1 MSTLGTG
8 AVTLVDWAKN
18 RSPDGKIA
26 KVVELL
32 AQTNPI
38 NDDML
43 WVEANNTTSHTT
55 TVRTGLDSVSW
66 RLFNSGTAV
75 SKSTEAQIVEGIGML
90 NAWSE
95 CDVDLANLGG
105 NPSEFR
111 ASRARAKLQAMNQEL
126 AGTIFYG
133 NAGTSPA
140 EFNGF
145 ATRYSTLGQNCISGG
160 SVSGGDAT
168 SIWLIGWGEET
179 IHGLYPKGSTAGLQH
194 KDYGEQTIETTGGVG
209 GARIRMYQEEFKW
222 HCGLAVKDWRYAVR
236 GCNIDISAL
245 TSESSATNLSKLM
258 IKMLHRLPTYTG
270 AMTDYGYVGV
280 KPAFYVNRTVA
291 QMLDIQRYN
300 SYTGVTGANGAGVTE
315 QLIDGKLTMAFRGIP
330 VRVCDQLLESEST
343 VS

>member
-8 AVTLVDWAKN
+8 AVTLADWAKN

-66 RLFNSGTAV
+66 RLFNSGTTV
-75 SKSTEAQIVEGIGML
+75 SKSTEAQIVEGVGML
-90 NAWSE
+90 DAWSE
-95 CDVDLANLGG
+95 CDVALANLGG

-111 ASRARAKLQAMNQEL
+111 ASRAKAKLQAMNQEV

-133 NAGTSPA
+133 NAGTAPE
-140 EFNGF
+140 EFNGL
-145 ATRYSTLGQNCISGG
+145 ATRYSALGQNCISGG
-160 SVSGGDAT
+160 GSGSDNS
-168 SIWLIGWGEET
+168 SIWLVGWGEET
-179 IHGLYPKGSTAGLQH
+179 VHGLYPKGSTAGLQH
-194 KDYGEQTIETTGGVG
+194 KDYGEVTVETTNGVG
-209 GARIRMYQEEFKW
+209 GARIRMYQEQFLW

-245 TSESSATNLSKLM
+245 TTESSAANLTKLM
-258 IKMLHRLPTYTG
+258 IKMLHRLPTTTG
-270 AMTDYGYVGV
+270 AMTEYGYVGV

-291 QMLDIQRYN
+291 EMLDIQRYN
-300 SYTGVTGANGAGVTE
+300 AYTGVTGANGAGVTE
-315 QLIDGKLTMAFRGIP
+315 MLIDGKLTMAFRGIP
-330 VRVCDQLLESEST
+330 IRVCDQLTEAEAT